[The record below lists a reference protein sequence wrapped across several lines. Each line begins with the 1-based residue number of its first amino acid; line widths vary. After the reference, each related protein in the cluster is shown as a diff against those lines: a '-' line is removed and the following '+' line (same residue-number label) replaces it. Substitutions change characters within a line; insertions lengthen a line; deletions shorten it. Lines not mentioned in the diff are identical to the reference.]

1 MFTDE
6 LKGNSG
12 RKRAEANRAKRRQ
25 LKQKQEAKR
34 TSTTAAS
41 PSASSAATSFGISI
55 DIDIDTTAVASAS
68 AAPTPI
74 ASSGLLRSAP
84 ASPAVAPTPLRAPTV
99 VAQEESLSAVEKAK
113 ILREQR
119 ARATRRLK
127 SVILIQSVYRC
138 HQSNAKLRRTET
150 EALRR
155 KISDVTSL
163 RKILKEKKG
172 IDFIPPPATTT
183 AMVLELLWLA
193 KSIPYGK
200 TTIRSMRG
208 LSPDVGRLLE
218 GLLENCLVPSVSAA
232 DDDANPL
239 LSWVET
245 LEGRRRLDSL
255 LQLIVCVLLDIQSS
269 DKCVQEISRFV
280 HTVLRRPNSKS
291 KRRAACLQ
299 HIREKLLPVGSR
311 EPVLPA
317 TREER
322 RRSLTPFR
330 CVETPLD
337 LIAVTRYYLMFVSG
351 GPDPIPD
358 AAVASSRREKCITNK
373 SRKRGGSML
382 QLVWDVVQGLPSQQA
397 RFFSFVWT
405 VPLLSWKIPSETIS
419 YLIHTDDSAKLPL
432 REMICAFIDDYTKS
446 MQPGGIT
453 AFLPNQDAPLTACP
467 ATNTQCLLANLA
479 QIGRICTAING
490 NDGMLIDF
498 DFAVIFYDFVAVV
511 LDAVPVMTFHSRE
524 SAVEW
529 ISDGKGHHTPV
540 VISSVV
546 LEQCRAFTMDSFVRR
561 LFHCAIGTDYFET
574 DKVLS
579 TKTEEDVQLESDLS
593 KAAGSSSVS
602 LAANEAKIDRT
613 KSFWSS
619 SRWARRLT
627 KNVANLLTS
636 EGREKQKEGE
646 GQSGLINSS
655 TVSAKLAR
663 GEADAPDPSIVD
675 VVAKRADFQP
685 SLLYSLCRFY
695 AIFLARWGGGGGSD
709 TTGSSS
715 RDTLQDSATSKPEAF
730 TMSLLNVLSFA
741 TPIVRVSWGILQS
754 DGHLKS
760 SVARLSDADQGSQSI
775 RTHHCLPALSSNAR
789 KKSTGHGDAL
799 SLLFV
804 FVTCL
809 CHALIVT
816 DDMEIHDLGRP
827 LPIHQLRRAIILL
840 KKLLHKICCVDTKET
855 SRSVPTYFGCA
866 LISSTARAMSDLYN
880 RSSRRPLCLPKVWLI
895 PDLLEKEL
903 RSCKT
908 HGEYVALLSGTV
920 LRVCPQLVSFKRRLK
935 LFERIVNTNRINVQG
950 ENSPNPFHP
959 NPLKRGRV
967 AVIQRG
973 RLLEDGLATMNNLGP
988 NMRERITI
996 HYVDASGRKEAGI
1009 DAGGLF
1015 KDFWTDL
1022 CKIAYDPNYVLF
1034 AVTEGAGNCLFP
1046 SPLSYSAHGI
1056 DHLTLFAFLG
1066 RIL

>member
-1 MFTDE
+1 
-6 LKGNSG
+6 
-12 RKRAEANRAKRRQ
+12 
-25 LKQKQEAKR
+25 
-34 TSTTAAS
+34 
-41 PSASSAATSFGISI
+41 
-55 DIDIDTTAVASAS
+55 
-68 AAPTPI
+68 
-74 ASSGLLRSAP
+74 
-84 ASPAVAPTPLRAPTV
+84 
-99 VAQEESLSAVEKAK
+99 
-113 ILREQR
+113 
-119 ARATRRLK
+119 
-127 SVILIQSVYRC
+127 LIQSFYRC
-138 HQSNAKLRRTET
+138 YQSNVTLRQKET

-155 KISDVTSL
+155 KISDVAAL

-172 IDFIPPPATTT
+172 LDFIPPPATTT
-183 AMVLELLWLA
+183 AMMRELLWLT

-200 TTIRSMRG
+200 QPSTRVRG
-208 LSPDVGRLLE
+208 LCPDVGRLLE
-218 GLLENCLVPSVSAA
+218 GLLENCLNPSVAAA

-245 LEGRRRLDSL
+245 LEGRRRLNSL
-255 LQLIVCVLLDIQSS
+255 LHLMVCVLMDIQSS
-269 DKCVQEISRFV
+269 DKCAQEIRSFV
-280 HTVLRRPNSKS
+280 QTVLRRHNSTS
-291 KRRAACLQ
+291 KRRATCLLYIQ
-299 HIREKLLPVGSR
+299 DKLLPSDNS
-311 EPVLPA
+311 EPILPA

-330 CVETPLD
+330 FVETSLD
-337 LIAVTRYYLMFVSG
+337 LIAVARYYLMFVSA
-351 GPDPIPD
+351 GPDPIPE
-358 AAVASSRREKCITNK
+358 AAVAESRREKCVTDK
-373 SRKRGGSML
+373 SRKRGGRIL
-382 QLVWDVVQGLPSQQA
+382 ELVWDVVQGQPSAQA
-397 RFFSFVWT
+397 KFFSFVWT
-405 VPLLSWKIPSETIS
+405 VPLLSWKLPSETIS
-419 YLIHTDDSAKLPL
+419 YLIQADDPVKLPL
-432 REMICAFIDDYTKS
+432 REMICAFIDAYTIS
-446 MQPGGIT
+446 MQPGAIT
-453 AFLPNQDAPLTACP
+453 SFLPSHDAPLTACP
-467 ATNTQCLLANLA
+467 ATSTQCLLANLA
-479 QIGRICTAING
+479 QIGRLCTAVNG
-490 NDGMLIDF
+490 NDGILIDF
-498 DFAVIFYDFVAVV
+498 DFAVIFYDFAAVV
-511 LDAVPVMTFHSRE
+511 LDAVPVMTFNSRE

-529 ISDGKGHHTPV
+529 ITDGKGHHTPV

-546 LEQCRAFTMDSFVRR
+546 LEQCKAFTLDSFVRR
-561 LFHCAIGTDYFET
+561 LFQCAIDKDYFET

-579 TKTEEDVQLESDLS
+579 SKTEEDVQLEKDLS
-593 KAAGSSSVS
+593 KSAGASTVS
-602 LAANEAKIDRT
+602 LAANEANIDRS

-627 KNVANLLTS
+627 KNVANLLTN
-636 EGREKQKEGE
+636 EGREKQKEGKAK
-646 GQSGLINSS
+646 SGLINNS
-655 TVSAKLAR
+655 TMSAKLAR
-663 GEADAPDPSIVD
+663 GKADAPDPSVVD
-675 VVAKRADFQP
+675 VATKRADFQP

-730 TMSLLNVLSFA
+730 TMSLLNVLCFA

-754 DGHLKS
+754 DSHFKS
-760 SVARLSDADQGSQSI
+760 SIARLSDADQGSQSI
-775 RTHHCLPALSSNAR
+775 RTNHCLPALSSYAR
-789 KKSTGHGDAL
+789 NKSTGDGDSL

-809 CHALIVT
+809 CHTLIVT
-816 DDMEIHDLGRP
+816 DDMEIHDFARP

-840 KKLLHKICCVDTKET
+840 KKLLHRVCCVDTKEG
-855 SRSVPTYFGCA
+855 SRAVPTYFGCA
-866 LISSTARAMSDLYN
+866 LICNTARAMSDLYT

-908 HGEYVALLSGTV
+908 HSEYAALLSGTV

-935 LFERIVNTNRINVQG
+935 LFERIVSTNRINVQG

-973 RLLEDGLATMNNLGP
+973 RLLEDGLATMNNLGS

-996 HYVDASGRKEAGI
+996 HYLDKSGRKEAGI

-1022 CKIAYDPNYVLF
+1022 CKIAFDPNYALF

-1046 SPLSYSAHGI
+1046 SPLSYSAQGL
-1056 DHLTLFAFLG
+1056 DHMTLFAFLG